1 MDLDWTNLFSIYGN
15 ADIIIYS
22 QERHSFTVNEV
33 IYSSWNN
40 TETNVMKYDIRETVE
55 QQVSVS

>member
-22 QERHSFTVNEV
+22 QELHSFTVNEV
-33 IYSSWNN
+33 IYS
-40 TETNVMKYDIRETVE
+40 
-55 QQVSVS
+55 